1 MVDPLTVIGAA
12 TAAVG
17 LFDKIADQ
25 VERFMTRRPLPDVPA
40 EHRMSIKEKNG
51 AIVATEHGRETQRI
65 TGEDLN
71 RLPTE
76 LLDHVR
82 VYERSMRNHYA
93 VWSSAYPQLALLDSP
108 IQKARVE
115 GQLAEVVRAMKVD
128 LDGILGFLESAGISL
143 DDHYLHMRQLVNDY

>member
-1 MVDPLTVIGAA
+1 MVDPVAVIGAA

-25 VERFMTRRPLPDVPA
+25 VERFITKRPLSDVPA

-82 VYERSMRNHYA
+82 VYERSMTNHYT
-93 VWSSAYPQLALLDSP
+93 VWSSAYPELALLDSP

-115 GQLAEVVRAMKVD
+115 GQLAGVVRAMKVD

-143 DDHYLHMRQLVNDY
+143 DDHYRHIRQLVNDY